1 VSVLARLSAFAL
13 ILLGCSAAVA
23 GELRPLSQDR
33 WYAALGGYWVFDSST
48 QVALGDPDL
57 PLISARVDLTKDLA
71 VDSTYA
77 GVRLDGYWRFR
88 PQHRAEFALYEVDR
102 SGGNVI
108 SEEIR
113 FEDRDG
119 DEIVFNAGA
128 QIATVFDVQVTRA
141 TYLYSF
147 YRSDQVELGLGIG
160 LYALDLLLALEGEAE
175 VNGITTGFTRVD
187 ADVLAPLP
195 VGSFRIDYS
204 PAPRWTL
211 RAAIDQFFISTG
223 DLKGAFNDFRLM
235 AEYQAS
241 RRVAVGL
248 GYDRLQ
254 LDVEI
259 DDEDVLG
266 EAEAFWAGALVY
278 LAYRY

>member
-1 VSVLARLSAFAL
+1 
-13 ILLGCSAAVA
+13 
-23 GELRPLSQDR
+23 
-33 WYAALGGYWVFDSST
+33 
-48 QVALGDPDL
+48 
-57 PLISARVDLTKDLA
+57 
-71 VDSTYA
+71 
-77 GVRLDGYWRFR
+77 
-88 PQHRAEFALYEVDR
+88 
-102 SGGNVI
+102 
-108 SEEIR
+108 
-113 FEDRDG
+113 
-119 DEIVFNAGA
+119 
-128 QIATVFDVQVTRA
+128 
-141 TYLYSF
+141 
-147 YRSDQVELGLGIG
+147 
-160 LYALDLLLALEGEAE
+160 
-175 VNGITTGFTRVD
+175 
-187 ADVLAPLP
+187 
-195 VGSFRIDYS
+195 
-204 PAPRWTL
+204 L